1 MNKLPFLLPILL
13 CCCGSQNQLIL
24 DPFDKGESLMIRD
37 EEAIQDFESIMAGIK
52 APENEYKVTE
62 HPSDFFDSLDVLSTT
77 QYTQPVLGICRYG
90 EKEYYYH
97 IEKDTHGNMITDLDQ
112 GVVEFIVTPETYARI
127 REFIVLHSPAKQ
139 AEQGPDEELNESDM
153 TADTTTR

>member
-1 MNKLPFLLPILL
+1 MNKLSSLLPLLL
-13 CCCGSQNQLIL
+13 CCCSSQNQLIL

-37 EEAIQDFESIMAGIK
+37 EEAIQAFESIMAGVK
-52 APENEYKVTE
+52 APENEYKATE

-77 QYTQPVLGICRYG
+77 QYTQPILGICRYG

-97 IEKDTHGNMITDLDQ
+97 IEKDTRGNMITDLDQ
-112 GVVEFIVTPETYARI
+112 GVAEFIVTPETYTRI

-139 AEQGPDEELNESDM
+139 AEQELDEPLNESDM
-153 TADTTTR
+153 AADKAE